1 MSAITKRDW
10 RRHRKAA
17 RKALLSALHLTKM
30 IEEECVDVEQKT
42 RQTAGSHKQ
51 VNKMAGQLTS
61 ATQGVI
67 NCQRLIKSALTEVK
81 TIPPEPPQVEK
92 NRQSS

>member
-1 MSAITKRDW
+1 MSAITKRAW

-17 RKALLSALHLTKM
+17 RKALLSALHLTKI
-30 IEEECVDVEQKT
+30 IEEECVDIEQKT

-51 VNKMAGQLTS
+51 ANKMARQLTS
-61 ATQGVI
+61 ATQGVV
-67 NCQRLIKSALTEVK
+67 NCRRLIKSALTEVK
-81 TIPPEPPQVEK
+81 TIPPEPPQAKK